1 MAGKFWK
8 IKQPSSHGE
17 RPGEK
22 YGLDSASGRGQ
33 YLRDRPISL
42 PGKGRAGESVRVGGV
57 GRRADERI
65 GAGISMRA
73 KEKPTEPGKSSREKP
88 TPLLKLFVY
97 GTLKRRYWNHDHFCQ
112 GALEIRDATVRGR
125 LYQGP
130 GYPILV
136 VPEDDILAQGTADPL
151 ADAATQSRLSH
162 RVRPQHQQF
171 SEGATGDAWGT
182 VYGELLTFD
191 DPETRLPS
199 IDRLEGFQPAGR
211 SLYRR
216 VLVPATT
223 DGTRRLAWVYTVEDL
238 GIGRRRIPSGRWPE

>member
-1 MAGKFWK
+1 
-8 IKQPSSHGE
+8 
-17 RPGEK
+17 
-22 YGLDSASGRGQ
+22 
-33 YLRDRPISL
+33 
-42 PGKGRAGESVRVGGV
+42 
-57 GRRADERI
+57 
-65 GAGISMRA
+65 MRA
-73 KEKPTEPGKSSREKP
+73 KEKPAERGKSSREDP
-88 TPLLKLFVY
+88 TPLLRLFAY
-97 GTLKRRYWNHDHFCQ
+97 GTLKRGCRNHHAFCR
-112 GALEIRDATVRGR
+112 GFVEIREASVRGR

-130 GYPILV
+130 EYPILE
-136 VPEDDILAQGTADPL
+136 VPEEDILAQGTTHPL
-151 ADAATQSRLSH
+151 ADAATQARLSH

-171 SEGATGDAWGT
+171 SEGATGDAWGA

-238 GIGRRRIPSGRWPE
+238 GIVRRRIASGRWPE

>member
-1 MAGKFWK
+1 MT
-8 IKQPSSHGE
+8 P
-17 RPGEK
+17 
-22 YGLDSASGRGQ
+22 
-33 YLRDRPISL
+33 
-42 PGKGRAGESVRVGGV
+42 
-57 GRRADERI
+57 
-65 GAGISMRA
+65 
-73 KEKPTEPGKSSREKP
+73 REKLTESGEFP
-88 TPLLKLFVY
+88 KENTSNVLRLFVY
-97 GTLKRRYWNHDHFCQ
+97 GTLKRGCRNYHAFCR
-112 GALEIRDATVRGR
+112 GFVEIREASVRGR

-130 GYPILV
+130 GYPILE
-136 VPEDDILAQGTADPL
+136 VPEEDILAQGTTHPL
-151 ADAATQSRLSH
+151 ADAATQARLSDQVQPEH
-162 RVRPQHQQF
+162 RQF
-171 SEGATGDAWGT
+171 SEGATGDAWGA